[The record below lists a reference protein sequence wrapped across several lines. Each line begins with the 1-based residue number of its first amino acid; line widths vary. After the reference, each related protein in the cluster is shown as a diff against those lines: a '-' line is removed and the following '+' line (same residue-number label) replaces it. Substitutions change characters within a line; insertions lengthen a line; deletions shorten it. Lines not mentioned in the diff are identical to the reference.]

1 MKSFLLKCLVTPTM
15 VSAERFR
22 ESSSAG
28 SQRYRITTD
37 AVTCPGVSNAQ
48 GKATLVKISRF
59 LHVKAQW

>member
-1 MKSFLLKCLVTPTM
+1 MFGDSKLESPTM